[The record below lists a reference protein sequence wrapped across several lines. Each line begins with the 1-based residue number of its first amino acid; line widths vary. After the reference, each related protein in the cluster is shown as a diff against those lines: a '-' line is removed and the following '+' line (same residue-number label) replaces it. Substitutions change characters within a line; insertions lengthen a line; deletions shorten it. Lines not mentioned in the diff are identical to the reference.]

1 MAKLNIDIVARDKT
15 KQALGRVRS
24 SLSNLKKSIFSVQS
38 ALIGLG
44 AGVVIKNLV
53 STGRE
58 IENLR
63 TRLKFLLKNT
73 DEGAKAFDNMAKFA
87 SKVPFS
93 LEEISSGSGILATVT
108 DNADDLQKMLEITGN
123 VAATTGLDFR
133 TAAEQIQRS
142 FSAGI
147 GAADLFREKGVRNML
162 GFKAGAT
169 VSIEET
175 VAAFERVFGKGG
187 RFGNSTDELAKT
199 FEGTLSM
206 IGDKIFTFKKVL
218 LEAGFFDEL
227 KKQFGDLDKFLSD
240 NAEQLDKI
248 AISVGRNLARAIKG
262 AVDIGKDLLP
272 LLQNIGRTLK
282 SIVDGFLS
290 LPAFVQSV
298 GVVGALLFGKKG
310 ALAIAGVSFLID
322 KINDLIDRTNQAQF
336 EELIN
341 IKSVEEADAKITQLR
356 ESIKSLD
363 TDLMNIEQV
372 GTVFDTRDQIAAL
385 EEEIELLNLM
395 KGIIERNGDL
405 EAFILHQMQ
414 KKNGTQAKF
423 VDQQEASMKLLEKQI
438 IAEREKKDLVEKQEK
453 ASEAIFEHQ
462 HKLHQGFAELPQSIE
477 GIGGALDGFS
487 EGLKS
492 ELDVTAFD
500 RFKQA
505 GQSALQSLKSSISD
519 FVMTG
524 KMNFAQLKE
533 AIIRSLVDALVGQAV
548 SAALRKATEMFK
560 FEAIREGLISVYKA
574 GLKAFASIPFPF
586 NIAAAGAAIASGMK
600 LVDKIKG
607 FESGG
612 AVSKGQPI
620 MVGERGAELFVPNQT
635 GQITQSAR
643 GTGGGA
649 VNVNFNITTV
659 DARGFDQLLVSRR
672 GTISRIINESVNER
686 GREAII

>member
-1 MAKLNIDIVARDKT
+1 
-15 KQALGRVRS
+15 
-24 SLSNLKKSIFSVQS
+24 
-38 ALIGLG
+38 
-44 AGVVIKNLV
+44 
-53 STGRE
+53 
-58 IENLR
+58 
-63 TRLKFLLKNT
+63 
-73 DEGAKAFDNMAKFA
+73 
-87 SKVPFS
+87 
-93 LEEISSGSGILATVT
+93 
-108 DNADDLQKMLEITGN
+108 
-123 VAATTGLDFR
+123 
-133 TAAEQIQRS
+133 
-142 FSAGI
+142 
-147 GAADLFREKGVRNML
+147 
-162 GFKAGAT
+162 
-169 VSIEET
+169 
-175 VAAFERVFGKGG
+175 
-187 RFGNSTDELAKT
+187 
-199 FEGTLSM
+199 
-206 IGDKIFTFKKVL
+206 
-218 LEAGFFDEL
+218 
-227 KKQFGDLDKFLSD
+227 
-240 NAEQLDKI
+240 
-248 AISVGRNLARAIKG
+248 
-262 AVDIGKDLLP
+262 
-272 LLQNIGRTLK
+272 
-282 SIVDGFLS
+282 
-290 LPAFVQSV
+290 
-298 GVVGALLFGKKG
+298 
-310 ALAIAGVSFLID
+310 
-322 KINDLIDRTNQAQF
+322 
-336 EELIN
+336 
-341 IKSVEEADAKITQLR
+341 
-356 ESIKSLD
+356 
-363 TDLMNIEQV
+363 MNIEQV

-462 HKLHQGFAELPQSIE
+462 HKLHQGFAELPKSIE

-487 EGLKS
+487 EGLQS

>member
-423 VDQQEASMKLLEKQI
+423 VDQQEAAMKLLEKQI

>member
-93 LEEISSGSGILATVT
+93 LEEIQSGSGILATVT

-147 GAADLFREKGVRNML
+147 VAADLFREKGVRNML

-227 KKQFGDLDKFLSD
+227 KRQFGDLDKFLSD

-272 LLQNIGRTLK
+272 LLQSIGRTLK

-341 IKSVEEADAKITQLR
+341 IKSVEEADAKIAQLR
-356 ESIKSLD
+356 QSIKSLD

-372 GTVFDTRDQIAAL
+372 GTVFDTRDEIAAF
-385 EEEIELLNLM
+385 EDQIELLNQI
-395 KGIIERNGDL
+395 KSIIQRNGDL
-405 EAFILHQMQ
+405 EAFLLHQMQ

-423 VDQQEASMKLLEKQI
+423 VDQQEAAMKLLQKQI

-462 HKLHQGFAELPQSIE
+462 HKLHQGFAELPKSIE

-487 EGLKS
+487 EGLQS

>member
-38 ALIGLG
+38 AFIGLG
-44 AGVVIKNLV
+44 AGLVIKNLV

-58 IENLR
+58 LENLR
-63 TRLKFLLKNT
+63 VRLKFLLKDTN
-73 DEGAKAFDNMAKFA
+73 EGAKAFDNMVKFA

-93 LEEISSGSGILATVT
+93 LEEIQSGSGILATVT

-423 VDQQEASMKLLEKQI
+423 VDQQEAAMKLLEKQI

-462 HKLHQGFAELPQSIE
+462 HKLHQGFAELPKSIE

-487 EGLKS
+487 EGLQS

-620 MVGERGAELFVPNQT
+620 MVGERGAELFIPNQT

>member
-1 MAKLNIDIVARDKT
+1 
-15 KQALGRVRS
+15 
-24 SLSNLKKSIFSVQS
+24 
-38 ALIGLG
+38 
-44 AGVVIKNLV
+44 
-53 STGRE
+53 
-58 IENLR
+58 
-63 TRLKFLLKNT
+63 
-73 DEGAKAFDNMAKFA
+73 
-87 SKVPFS
+87 
-93 LEEISSGSGILATVT
+93 
-108 DNADDLQKMLEITGN
+108 
-123 VAATTGLDFR
+123 
-133 TAAEQIQRS
+133 
-142 FSAGI
+142 
-147 GAADLFREKGVRNML
+147 ML

-206 IGDKIFTFKKVL
+206 IGDKIFNFKKVL

-363 TDLMNIEQV
+363 NDLMNVGQV
-372 GTVFDTRDQIAAL
+372 SDEPIFDNTEQIAAL
-385 EEEIELLNLM
+385 EDQIALVNQIKAIL
-395 KGIIERNGDL
+395 ERNGDL
-405 EAFILHQMQ
+405 EAFLLHQMQ

-423 VDQQEASMKLLEKQI
+423 VDQQEAAMKLLEKQI

-462 HKLHQGFAELPQSIE
+462 HKLHQGFAELPKSIE

-487 EGLKS
+487 EGLQS

-620 MVGERGAELFVPNQT
+620 MVGERGAELFIPNQT